1 MAMTQRRV
9 PVSQAVA
16 AKERGEKKSESPS
29 GAGVFDCAA
38 RKAGRGGAG
47 DPPAANIF

>member
-9 PVSQAVA
+9 A
-16 AKERGEKKSESPS
+16 AKAGGR
-29 GAGVFDCAA
+29 GVFDCAA

-47 DPPAANIF
+47 DPPANTF